1 MKQVMFYDKAND
13 MVHGGLLTDEG
24 NIICG
29 CCGGIIPADEIG
41 GEDNDTEII
50 KVYDFWVNLDEAICG
65 DDLYGGAPKGVRETC
80 EENIDLWLE
89 ESGKTIGPELKKQM
103 IDYLADDFDENM
115 TAEDIEIAMNDC
127 IENNKNQ

>member
-13 MVHGGLLTDEG
+13 MLHGGLLTDEG

-50 KVYDFWVNLDEAICG
+50 KTYDFWANLDEEICG

-89 ESGKTIGPELKKQM
+89 ENGKTISPELKRQM
-103 IDYLADDFDENM
+103 VDYLADDFDENM

>member
-1 MKQVMFYDKAND
+1 MKQVMFYDKENK
-13 MVHGGLLTDEG
+13 MVHGGLLMEDG

-41 GEDNDTEII
+41 GEDNDFEIVKI
-50 KVYDFWVNLDEAICG
+50 YDSWTNLDEAICR
-65 DDLYGGAPKGVRETC
+65 DDFYAERVRETC
-80 EENIDLWLE
+80 EDNIDVWLE
-89 ESGKTIGPELKKQM
+89 ESGKTISPELKKQM